1 VYIIVSFLNICT
13 FSSDVEG
20 DTNLNIEYLSR
31 VIYSIQYRFRSFAW
45 YYGRTHILIDTKW

>member
-31 VIYSIQYRFRSFAW
+31 GIYSIQYRFRSLHDIMVEHTFS
-45 YYGRTHILIDTKW
+45 